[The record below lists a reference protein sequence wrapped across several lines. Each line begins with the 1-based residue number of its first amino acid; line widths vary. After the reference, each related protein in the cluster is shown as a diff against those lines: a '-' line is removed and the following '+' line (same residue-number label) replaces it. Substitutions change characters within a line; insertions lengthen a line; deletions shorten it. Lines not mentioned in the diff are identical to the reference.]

1 MDPSSCLPYI
11 VAEAV
16 QDVPGDA
23 DPAHGAVQ
31 VYRAAAADQVQGQD
45 ACAADQPGHA
55 PGGDTQAGPGL
66 LRHGPGGEQGGG
78 EGRLQ
83 PGLHRQVELC
93 TTGISPENKHSRLLL
108 MLAKLSANINSEDF
122 DRLESALSPILH
134 FGQEQ
139 VGHGNLITVV

>member
-1 MDPSSCLPYI
+1 MHPTSCLLPTA
-11 VAEAV
+11 AEAV

-45 ACAADQPGHA
+45 AGAAHQPGHA
-55 PGGDTQAGPGL
+55 PGGDTQAGAGL
-66 LRHGPGGEQGGG
+66 LRHGAGGEQGGG

-83 PGLHRQVELC
+83 PGLHRQVQLY
-93 TTGISPENKHSRLLL
+93 TTEISPENKHFRLLL
-108 MLAKLSANINSEDF
+108 MLAKLSANISSEDF
-122 DRLESALSPILH
+122 DRLESALSPVLH

-139 VGHGNLITVV
+139 VGHGMVTS